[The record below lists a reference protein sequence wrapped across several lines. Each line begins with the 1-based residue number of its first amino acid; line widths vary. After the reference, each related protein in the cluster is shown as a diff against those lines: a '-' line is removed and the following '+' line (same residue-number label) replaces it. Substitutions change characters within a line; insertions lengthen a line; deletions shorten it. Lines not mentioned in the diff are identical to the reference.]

1 MITTKEAAE
10 RLGIST
16 RRVVALIQAGDLEAQ
31 KLGRSWIVDESS
43 VALRASEP
51 KLKGRP
57 KLGQKN
63 LMSLKRYT
71 LMNRNHEV
79 LDFVYDNESK
89 RVSIGSLHDGI
100 AWVPLGLG
108 REGCK
113 PNAFDFAVWLTRRY
127 MPPLRQGTAVLMQA
141 AGVSAPD
148 ELMFGSLGLNL
159 SDQYWFRPENASID
173 WHEVNFFENEYC
185 YDPETPLRTPDSSTP
200 GALPK
205 RWKRIEGVDY
215 LVKGSS
221 GNDQREPYNELLA
234 TELMHRL
241 LDPSEYVPYRMEELD
256 GRVFSLCPTMAT
268 SETEFVPAH
277 DVAVFAGITKG
288 RNFYTGYIEACE
300 RFGIRDARTSM
311 AKMIVCD
318 HVMANFDRHRGNF
331 GLMRTVETLDGWRIA
346 PLFDNGAGFFSRATR
361 AEIAGK
367 RFTWTSH
374 PFSEYPSQQL
384 AFVEDISW
392 YDPAMLEGFSDTV
405 ATVLGMNAALSEEF
419 AHHAARHVQRNIDAI
434 DDLAAERAAVYRGM

>member
-10 RLGIST
+10 KLGISV
-16 RRVVALIQAGDLEAQ
+16 RRVIALIQSGDLEAE
-31 KLGRSWIVDESS
+31 KFGRSWIVDERS
-43 VALRASEP
+43 VELRLSEP

-63 LMSLKRYT
+63 LMNLRRST

-89 RVSIGSLHDGI
+89 RVSIVSLRDGS
-100 AWVPLGLG
+100 AWAPLGLG
-108 REGCK
+108 REGSG
-113 PNAFDFAVWLTRRY
+113 PNAFDFAEWLKRRY
-127 MPPLRQGTAVLMQA
+127 MPPLRPGAAGLMRA
-141 AGVSAPD
+141 AGVSASD
-148 ELMFGSLGLNL
+148 EFMFGSLGLNL
-159 SDQYWFRPENASID
+159 SDQYWFRPEGASID
-173 WHEVNFFENEYC
+173 WREVNFFENEYR
-185 YDPETPLRTPDSSTP
+185 YDPITPLRTPDSSTP

-205 RWKRIEGVDY
+205 RWEHNEGVNY

-221 GNDQREPYNELLA
+221 GSDQREPYNELLA
-234 TELMHRL
+234 TELMSRL
-241 LDPSEYVPYRMEELD
+241 LKPHEYVPYRIEERN
-256 GRVFSLCPTMAT
+256 GVVFSLCPTMA
-268 SETEFVPAH
+268 SAETEFVAAH
-277 DVAVFAGITKG
+277 DIAVFAGITEG
-288 RNFYTGYIEACE
+288 RNLYAGYAEACE
-300 RFGIRDARTSM
+300 RFGIRDARTSL

-367 RFTWTSH
+367 RFTWMSQ

-384 AFVEDISW
+384 ALVEDISW

-405 ATVLGMNAALSEEF
+405 ATVLGLNAGLPEEF